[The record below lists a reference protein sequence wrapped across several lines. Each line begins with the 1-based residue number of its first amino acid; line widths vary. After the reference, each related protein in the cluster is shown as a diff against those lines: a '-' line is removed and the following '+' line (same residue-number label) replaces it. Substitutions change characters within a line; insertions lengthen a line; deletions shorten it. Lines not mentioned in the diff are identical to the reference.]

1 MAKEGNA
8 INAVPQKRV
17 LHFECS
23 AHFVYAAYDCERCCC
38 LSHARRSC
46 LANGN
51 WNGTMFGIMSAT
63 RINNSARS
71 ISVPG
76 HVPGYD
82 GDVARN
88 PMYGTSNSKQLLAP
102 GMH

>member
-1 MAKEGNA
+1 MLRHKNVRCILSAA
-8 INAVPQKRV
+8 HITYTQHMTVRDAVAYRMHV
-17 LHFECS
+17 
-23 AHFVYAAYDCERCCC
+23 AA
-38 LSHARRSC
+38 A

-51 WNGTMFGIMSAT
+51 WNGTMFGIMSGT
-63 RINNSARS
+63 RINNSERS

-76 HVPGYD
+76 HVPGHD
-82 GDVARN
+82 GDVARI